1 MLVKLQIP
9 ENTYAT
15 VVLEQAELSGLTEG
29 GRPIA
34 ACEEM
39 CIRDRPCCW
48 ISSLTPVRSIT
59 ILDTASSPQ
68 AGG

>member
-34 ACEEM
+34 ACEGL
-39 CIRDRPCCW
+39 RDAQA
-48 ISSLTPVRSIT
+48 SGDGVELTLGSGRYELAYP
-59 ILDTASSPQ
+59 LNAS
-68 AGG
+68 